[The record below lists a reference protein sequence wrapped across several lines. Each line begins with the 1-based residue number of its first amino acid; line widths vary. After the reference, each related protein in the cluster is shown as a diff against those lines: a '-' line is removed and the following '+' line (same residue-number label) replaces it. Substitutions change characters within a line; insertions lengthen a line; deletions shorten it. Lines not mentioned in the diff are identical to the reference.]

1 MKINGATAVIKT
13 LEELKVKNIFGYPGG
28 AVLPLYDAL
37 LNSHITHILARSE
50 QAACHAAA
58 GISKTSDEIGVCFA
72 TSGPGATNLVTGI
85 ATAFADSVPLIIITG
100 QVPTFMVGTDAFQE
114 VDTTGI
120 TLPIVKH
127 SYLVKKASDIPQ
139 IITDAFHIA
148 GTGRKGPVLIDIP
161 KDIQTEEFEYK
172 KPKEP
177 NLKGYKP
184 NYFPN
189 KKG

>member
-85 ATAFADSVPLIIITG
+85 ATAFADSVPLIIITE
-100 QVPTFMVGTDAFQE
+100 QVPTFLGGLRDPGDHGHPDPAVGQ
-114 VDTTGI
+114 G
-120 TLPIVKH
+120 
-127 SYLVKKASDIPQ
+127 SDRHH
-139 IITDAFHIA
+139 D
-148 GTGRKGPVLIDIP
+148 GRAADDLLRTPSRVHPDDRDHGSR
-161 KDIQTEEFEYK
+161 
-172 KPKEP
+172 
-177 NLKGYKP
+177 
-184 NYFPN
+184 
-189 KKG
+189 

>member
-85 ATAFADSVPLIIITG
+85 ATAFADS
-100 QVPTFMVGTDAFQE
+100 A
-114 VDTTGI
+114 
-120 TLPIVKH
+120 H
-127 SYLVKKASDIPQ
+127 
-139 IITDAFHIA
+139 
-148 GTGRKGPVLIDIP
+148 
-161 KDIQTEEFEYK
+161 
-172 KPKEP
+172 
-177 NLKGYKP
+177 
-184 NYFPN
+184 
-189 KKG
+189 